1 MDERR
6 EDCGI
11 SRLAHAF
18 EVWLVHLLCCVS
30 KGWSQILSTQIAKRE
45 QQACI
50 CVNFTYYTLNNK
62 LEKAIFRNVRLTLD
76 FKNFE
81 RLVDGTRKLVIP
93 QRLFQEKLRTSNRV
107 RAAAVFYFTLSFICC
122 LLFAVFSCVGVF

>member
-93 QRLFQEKLRTSNRV
+93 QLLFQRSCGRRTGCAQPRS
-107 RAAAVFYFTLSFICC
+107 ACSL
-122 LLFAVFSCVGVF
+122 